1 MSWEIMGIV
10 TGPALPFDPIEEA
23 RRQWIE
29 HGWAE
34 VADGMA
40 AVTSIMRAQQLFLG
54 RVDGVL
60 RPYELTFARYE
71 LLMLLVFSRRGALP
85 LSRIGARLQVH
96 ATSVTSAVDRLERQ
110 GFVRRRPHPTD
121 GRTTLAELT
130 DEGREVA
137 GRATKALNEQVF
149 ASPGLADEQL
159 RGLFDVLREL
169 RSRAGD
175 F

>member
-1 MSWEIMGIV
+1 MS
-10 TGPALPFDPIEEA
+10 GPKLPFDPIEEA
-23 RRQWIE
+23 HRQWAE
-29 HGWAE
+29 HGWAD

-40 AVTSIMRAQQLFLG
+40 AVTSIMRAQQLYLG
-54 RVDGVL
+54 RVDAVL
-60 RPYELTFARYE
+60 RPYDLTFARYE
-71 LLMLLVFSRRGALP
+71 LLMLLVFSRTGALP

-130 DEGREVA
+130 EQGREVA
-137 GRATKALNEQVF
+137 TKATDVLNAQVF
-149 ASPGLADEQL
+149 ADPGLPADQI
-159 RGLFDVLREL
+159 GTLFTVLRDL
-169 RSRAGD
+169 RRQAGD

>member
-1 MSWEIMGIV
+1 MGSV
-10 TGPALPFDPIEEA
+10 TGASLPFDPIEEA

-29 HGWAE
+29 HGWAD

-54 RVDGVL
+54 RVDSVL

-71 LLMLLVFSRRGALP
+71 LLMLLVFSRTGALP

-130 DEGREVA
+130 DAGREVA
-137 GRATKALNEQVF
+137 ARATKALNEQVF
-149 ASPGLADEQL
+149 AAPGLADDQL
-159 RGLFDVLREL
+159 SSLFDVLRDL
-169 RSRAGD
+169 RRQAGD

>member
-1 MSWEIMGIV
+1 MADVSSA
-10 TGPALPFDPIEEA
+10 TGPSLPFDPIEEA

-29 HGWAE
+29 HGWAD

-54 RVDGVL
+54 RVDSVL
-60 RPYELTFARYE
+60 RPYDLSFARYE
-71 LLMLLVFSRRGALP
+71 LLMLLVFSRTGALP

-130 DEGREVA
+130 DEGREA
-137 GRATKALNEQVF
+137 AAQATQALNEQVF
-149 ASPGLADEQL
+149 AAPGLPDPQL
-159 RGLFDVLREL
+159 RTLFDVLRNL
-169 RSRAGD
+169 RRSAGD

>member
-1 MSWEIMGIV
+1 LLWEIMDIV
-10 TGPALPFDPIEEA
+10 TGASLPFDPIEEA
-23 RRQWIE
+23 RRQWVE
-29 HGWAE
+29 HGWAD

-60 RPYELTFARYE
+60 RPYDLTFARYE
-71 LLMLLVFSRRGALP
+71 LLMLLVFSRSGALP

-130 DEGREVA
+130 DEGREA
-137 GRATKALNEQVF
+137 AAAATKTLNEHVF

-159 RGLFDVLREL
+159 RALFHVLRDL
-169 RSRAGD
+169 RQQAGD